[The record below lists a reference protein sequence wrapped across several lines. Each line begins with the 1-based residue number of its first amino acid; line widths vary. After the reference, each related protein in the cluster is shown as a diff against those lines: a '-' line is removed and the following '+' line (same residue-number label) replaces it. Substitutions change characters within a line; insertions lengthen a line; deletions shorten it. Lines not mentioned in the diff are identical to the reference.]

1 LDYKWEIIQALV
13 AGKISATEVKMRVF
27 TTLGRL
33 ENVKVLQKIQN
44 SLKINLQ
51 YTGILIY

>member
-13 AGKISATEVKMRVF
+13 AGKISATEIKMRAF

-44 SLKINLQ
+44 SIKINLQ